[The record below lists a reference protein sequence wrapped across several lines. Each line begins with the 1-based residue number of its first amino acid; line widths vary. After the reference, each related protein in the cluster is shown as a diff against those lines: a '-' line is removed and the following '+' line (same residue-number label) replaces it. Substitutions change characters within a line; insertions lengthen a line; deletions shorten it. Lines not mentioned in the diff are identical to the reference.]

1 MRRTGQK
8 EEPVDAPTDQAPA
21 ARRERGPRSVRLAL
35 IPLLL
40 AMLPSSLGTTIV
52 ATSMPTIAGELG
64 GTAYLSWAV
73 TSYTLAAAASI
84 PVWGKLGDMY
94 GRKRWLVVAMSVFL
108 TGSLLCGLAQDMPEL
123 IAARTVQ
130 GLGGGGLAVGV
141 MAVIGELIPP
151 RERGRYQGM
160 ITSVMVFSMTV
171 GPLIGGSITDSVG
184 WRWAFWVNL
193 PVGLL
198 SLALIARLVR
208 VTGRRRK
215 AHIDYVGAL
224 LLVVCIVSFVL
235 VVTWGGVEH
244 AWTSAT
250 IVTLCVLSAAALA
263 GFVHAQSRALEPVLP
278 PHLFGDLNFSL
289 MAALSFTNGFVMFGA
304 VLYLPL
310 YQQAVH
316 GVSAT
321 GSGLLLLPML
331 GALVLASQLSG
342 RTVARTGRYKILQVT
357 GSAAMLTGTLL
368 LSHVGTTTSRL
379 SAALFMALLGAGMG
393 FLGQN
398 VMTVAQN
405 SVGAHEVGVAS
416 AAMTLFRTLG
426 QSVGVAI
433 MGTLFNHR
441 VREVM
446 SGHTHGTALHR
457 TRLDAESM
465 NRLDAGV
472 RAFYRGA
479 VAQGVRGAFVL
490 ASLAA
495 GLALLAALLVREVPL
510 RATRKQQH
518 KQGT

>member
-1 MRRTGQK
+1 MGATTGET
-8 EEPVDAPTDQAPA
+8 EET
-21 ARRERGPRSVRLAL
+21 RRGPGRHSVRLAL

-64 GTAYLSWAV
+64 GVAHLSWAV

-84 PVWGKLGDMY
+84 PVWGRLGDMY
-94 GRKRWLVVAMSVFL
+94 GRTRWLVVAMSVFL
-108 TGSLLCGLAQDMPEL
+108 TGSALCGLAQDMAEL
-123 IAARTVQ
+123 IAARTLQ

-160 ITSVMVFSMTV
+160 ITSVMVFSMIV
-171 GPLIGGSITDSVG
+171 GPLIGGGITDTVG
-184 WRWAFWVNL
+184 WRWTFLVNL
-193 PVGLL
+193 PVGV
-198 SLALIARLVR
+198 LALVLIARLVR
-208 VTGRRRK
+208 VAGPRRQ
-215 AHIDYVGAL
+215 AHIDYAGAA

-235 VVTWGGVEH
+235 VVTWGGVKH
-244 AWTSAT
+244 AWGSPT
-250 IVTLCVLSAAALA
+250 ILALAALCAAALA
-263 GFVHAQSRALEPVLP
+263 GFVHAQSRAAQPVLP
-278 PHLFGDLNFSL
+278 PRLFRSLNFSL
-289 MAALSFTNGFVMFGA
+289 MSVLSFTNGFVMFGA

-331 GALVLASQLSG
+331 GALVVVSQFSG
-342 RTVARTGRYKILQVT
+342 RAVARTGRYKALQVS
-357 GSAAMLTGTLL
+357 GAAAMLAGTLL
-368 LSHVGTTTSRL
+368 LSRMDTHTPRPA
-379 SAALFMALLGAGMG
+379 AALFMTLLGAGMG

-405 SVGAHEVGVAS
+405 SVTAQDVGVAS

-426 QSVGVAI
+426 QSVGVAA
-433 MGTLFNHR
+433 MGTLFNSR

-446 SGHTHGTALHR
+446 ARQTHGAASLPD
-457 TRLDAESM
+457 TRLDAQGM
-465 NRLDAGV
+465 NRLEAGMRTV
-472 RAFYRGA
+472 YRGA
-479 VAQGVRGAFVL
+479 VAQGVQGAFLL

-495 GLALLAALLVREVPL
+495 GLALLSALLVREVPL
-510 RATRKQQH
+510 RTDR
-518 KQGT
+518 T

>member
-1 MRRTGQK
+1 MDATTG
-8 EEPVDAPTDQAPA
+8 EAEGT
-21 ARRERGPRSVRLAL
+21 RRGPGRGSVRLAL

-64 GTAYLSWAV
+64 GVTYLSWAV
-73 TSYTLAAAASI
+73 TSYSLAAAASI

-108 TGSLLCGLAQDMPEL
+108 AGSLLCGLAQDMGEL

-160 ITSVMVFSMTV
+160 ITSVMVFSMIV
-171 GPLIGGSITDSVG
+171 GPLAGGGITDVFG
-184 WRWAFWVNL
+184 WRWAFWFNL
-193 PVGLL
+193 PVGA
-198 SLALIARLVR
+198 LALVLIARLVR
-208 VTGRRRK
+208 VPGRRRK

-224 LLVVCIVSFVL
+224 LLVACIVSFVL
-235 VVTWGGVEH
+235 VVTWGGVEY
-244 AWTSAT
+244 AWNSAM
-250 IVTLCVLSAAALA
+250 IVTLAAVSATALA
-263 GFVHAQSRALEPVLP
+263 GFVHAQSRATEPVLP
-278 PHLFGDLNFSL
+278 PHLFTSLNFCL
-289 MAALSFTNGFVMFGA
+289 MAVLSFTNGFVMFGA

-331 GALVLASQLSG
+331 GALVLASQFSG
-342 RTVARTGRYKILQVT
+342 RTVARTGRYKALQA
-357 GSAAMLTGTLL
+357 GGAAAMLTGTLL
-368 LSHVGTTTSRL
+368 LSHVDTHTPRL
-379 SAALFMALLGAGMG
+379 TAALFMALLGAGMG

-405 SVGAHEVGVAS
+405 SVGPQEVGVAS

-426 QSVGVAI
+426 QSVGVAV

-441 VREVM
+441 VRDVM
-446 SGHTHGTALHR
+446 REHGGGALSD
-457 TRLDAESM
+457 TRLNADGMS
-465 NRLDAGV
+465 RLDAGLRTV
-472 RAFYRGA
+472 YRSA
-479 VAQGVRGAFVL
+479 VAQGVQGAFVL

-495 GLALLAALLVREVPL
+495 GLALAAALLVRETPL
-510 RATRKQQH
+510 RAARKPSEPRP
-518 KQGT
+518 

>member
-1 MRRTGQK
+1 M
-8 EEPVDAPTDQAPA
+8 DAPTGEAEGT
-21 ARRERGPRSVRLAL
+21 RRGPRQRSVRLAL

-64 GTAYLSWAV
+64 GTTYLSWAV

-84 PVWGKLGDMY
+84 PLWGKLGDMY
-94 GRKRWLVVAMSVFL
+94 GRKRWLGVAMSVFL
-108 TGSLLCGLAQDMPEL
+108 TGSLLCGLSQDMGEL
-123 IAARTVQ
+123 IAARALQ

-160 ITSVMVFSMTV
+160 ITSVMVFSMIV
-171 GPLIGGSITDSVG
+171 GPLAGGALTDWIG
-184 WRWAFWVNL
+184 WRWAFWINL
-193 PVGLL
+193 PVGA
-198 SLALIARLVR
+198 LALVLIARLVR
-208 VTGRRRK
+208 VTGPRRK

-244 AWTSAT
+244 AWDSHV
-250 IVTLCVLSAAALA
+250 IVTLAALSAAALA
-263 GFVHAQSRALEPVLP
+263 GFVHAQSRAVEPVLP
-278 PHLFGDLNFSL
+278 PHLFRRRNFCL
-289 MAALSFTNGFVMFGA
+289 MAVLSFTNGFVMFGA

-331 GALVLASQLSG
+331 AALVLASQLSG
-342 RTVARTGRYKILQVT
+342 RTVARTGRYKIFQLT

-368 LSHVGTTTSRL
+368 LSHLGTGTSRPT
-379 SAALFMALLGAGMG
+379 AALFMALLGAGMG

-405 SVGAHEVGVAS
+405 SVGTQDVGVAS

-426 QSVGVAI
+426 QSVGVAV

-446 SGHTHGTALHR
+446 SGRQGGAPGD
-457 TRLDAESM
+457 TRLDADGM
-465 NRLDAGV
+465 GRLPAAL
-472 RAFYRGA
+472 RTLYQSA
-479 VAQGVRGAFVL
+479 VAQGVQGAFLL

-495 GLALLAALLVREVPL
+495 GLALAAALLVREVPL
-510 RATRKQQH
+510 RTRKQPSQR
-518 KQGT
+518 